1 MSKQELAVPAAG
13 VSATVN
19 PHEENYYLDTIK
31 EEIDYLHSI
40 MEMEKLGEDEEEAK
54 VKITIP
60 TPKHPNFKLQPST
73 SQPLKP
79 PNFQTTKPLN
89 PYTPKSLNPQ
99 SHIQLNPQSPTLHT
113 IS

>member
-40 MEMEKLGEDEEEAK
+40 MEVEKLGEDEEEAK

-60 TPKHPNFKLQPST
+60 TPKHPNFKLQTST
-73 SQPLKP
+73 SQPLNLSNPRIFKP
-79 PNFQTTKPLN
+79 PN
-89 PYTPKSLNPQ
+89 
-99 SHIQLNPQSPTLHT
+99 H
-113 IS
+113 